1 MKNKTIKTTLTF
13 LITTAVI
20 ISAVNTACA
29 VEELKK
35 INLDDAIELSI
46 SNNLDLQ
53 AARIDVELAKND
65 IKSANRLKNPDINI
79 FYNFGKAGKSEPQQI
94 GLSETIEI
102 AKRAPR
108 KNFAKSNLYKKEIDV
123 KLSEFTLEM
132 DVRET
137 YADLVGAKTI
147 LSSLEEQ
154 KKLLQEL
161 LKIAQNKY
169 KTDTYAQTEV
179 IQAQIALNQLETKIN
194 TAKTSVTTA
203 RNNFNKTLNLKENSA
218 VIYDTKEDNLPDET
232 VFISLKTPD
241 FNDPIPDFDSIAT
254 RALEKRLDIR
264 AAKQEIDIAKKN
276 LTVVERQRIPDVEI
290 SGGYSYLPQSHSE
303 TGHFEPG
310 AYAAAGINNIP
321 LLYTYKP
328 EIKNAK
334 LQIEQAQINYESAK
348 NKALKDLSS
357 AYDKFTTSR
366 TNLLFYKQKLIKDS
380 QELIDISKKNY
391 NAGKTDLTSVI
402 VMQQS
407 YQEIVTGYISALTD
421 YYTDWIDF
429 LREVNNEEFELYP
442 ANL

>member
-1 MKNKTIKTTLTF
+1 MKLQKTLILTV
-13 LITTAVI
+13 LITI
-20 ISAVNTACA
+20 ILFSSACNAEV
-29 VEELKK
+29 LKK
-35 INLDDAIELSI
+35 INLDDAIQLSV

-53 AARIDVELAKND
+53 SARIDVVLAKND
-65 IKSANRLKNPDINI
+65 IKTANRLKNPDVNI

-94 GLSETIEI
+94 GISETFEI
-102 AKRAPR
+102 AKRSPR
-108 KNFAKSNLYKKEIDV
+108 KNLAKSNLYKKEIDV
-123 KLSEFTLEM
+123 KLAEFTLEM

-147 LSSLEEQ
+147 LSSLMEQ
-154 KKLLQEL
+154 KKLLEEL

-169 KTDTYAQTEV
+169 KTNPSAQTEV

-194 TAKTSVTTA
+194 TARTNVTTA
-203 RNNFNKTLNLKENSA
+203 RNNFNKTLNLKENTGI
-218 VIYDTKEDNLPDET
+218 IYDTREDNLPDET

-241 FNDPIPDFDSIAT
+241 FNAPVPDFDVIAAK
-254 RALEKRLDIR
+254 ALEKRLDIR

-276 LTVVERQRIPDVEI
+276 LTIVERQRIPDVEI

-321 LLYTYKP
+321 LLYSYKP

-348 NKALKDLSS
+348 NKALQDLSS
-357 AYDKFTTSR
+357 AYERFTTSR

-380 QELIDISKKNY
+380 EELIKISKRNY
-391 NAGKTDLTSVI
+391 DSGKADLTSVI

-407 YQEIVTGYISALTD
+407 YQDIMTGYIYALTD

-429 LREVNNEEFELYP
+429 LREVNNEDFDLTGE
-442 ANL
+442 NL

>member
-1 MKNKTIKTTLTF
+1 MKKTLYTAFGTVIAV
-13 LITTAVI
+13 LITLNPLCYADGY
-20 ISAVNTACA
+20 
-29 VEELKK
+29 KK
-35 INLDDAIELSI
+35 INLDDAIELSL

-53 AARIDVELAKND
+53 SARINVELAKND
-65 IKSANRLKNPDINI
+65 IKSANRLKNPDVNI
-79 FYNFGKAGKSEPQQI
+79 FYNFGNAGKSEPQQI
-94 GLSETIEI
+94 GISETLEI

-108 KNFAKSNLYKKEIDV
+108 KNLAKSTLYKKELDV

-147 LSSLEEQ
+147 LNNLLEQKNLLEE
-154 KKLLQEL
+154 LLN
-161 LKIAQNKY
+161 IAQKKY
-169 KTDTYAQTEV
+169 KTNPAAQTEV
-179 IQAQIALNQLETKIN
+179 IQTQIAINQLETKIN
-194 TAKTSVTTA
+194 SAKTNVTTA
-203 RNNFNKTLNLKENSA
+203 RNNFNKTLNLKEDSLI
-218 VIYDTKEDNLPDET
+218 VYDTHEDNLPDET

-241 FNDPIPDFDSIAT
+241 VNSPIPAFDEISQ

-264 AAKQEIDIAKKN
+264 AAKQDIDIAKKN
-276 LTVVERQRIPDVEI
+276 LTIVERQRIPDVEI
-290 SGGYSYLPQSHSE
+290 LGGYSYLPQSHSD

-310 AYAAAGINNIP
+310 AYAGAGINNIP
-321 LLYTYKP
+321 VLYTYKP

-334 LQIEQAQINYESAK
+334 LRIEQAQIDYESAK
-348 NKALKDLSS
+348 NKALKDLNS
-357 AYDKFTTSR
+357 AYDRFATSR

-391 NAGKTDLTSVI
+391 NAGRTDLTTVI

-407 YQEIVTGYISALTD
+407 YLDIVTGYIAALTD

-442 ANL
+442 QNL

>member
-1 MKNKTIKTTLTF
+1 MKLQKTLILTV
-13 LITTAVI
+13 LITI
-20 ISAVNTACA
+20 IMIGRTCNAEV
-29 VEELKK
+29 LKK
-35 INLDDAIELSI
+35 INLDDAIQLSV

-53 AARIDVELAKND
+53 SARIDVVLAKND
-65 IKSANRLKNPDINI
+65 IKTANRLKNPDVNI

-94 GLSETIEI
+94 GISETFEI
-102 AKRAPR
+102 AKRSPR
-108 KNFAKSNLYKKEIDV
+108 KNLAKSNLYKKEIDV
-123 KLSEFTLEM
+123 KLAEFTLEM

-147 LSSLEEQ
+147 LSSLMEQ
-154 KKLLQEL
+154 KKLLEEL

-169 KTDTYAQTEV
+169 KTNPSAQTEV

-194 TAKTSVTTA
+194 TARTNVTTA
-203 RNNFNKTLNLKENSA
+203 RNNFNKTLNLKENTGI
-218 VIYDTKEDNLPDET
+218 IYDTREDNLPDET

-241 FNDPIPDFDSIAT
+241 FNAPVPDFDVIAAK
-254 RALEKRLDIR
+254 ALEKRLDIR

-276 LTVVERQRIPDVEI
+276 LTIVERQRIPDVEI

-310 AYAAAGINNIP
+310 AFAAAGINNIP
-321 LLYTYKP
+321 LLYSYKP

-348 NKALKDLSS
+348 NKALQDLAS
-357 AYDKFTTSR
+357 AYERFTTSR

-380 QELIDISKKNY
+380 EELIKISKRNY
-391 NAGKTDLTSVI
+391 DSGKADLTTVI

-407 YQEIVTGYISALTD
+407 YQDIMTGYIYALTD

-429 LREVNNEEFELYP
+429 LREVNNEDFDLTGE
-442 ANL
+442 NL